1 MKGIHAVMGMD
12 FHAFHGVLEVERELG
27 QMFSVDA
34 IVEFDMKAGDDS
46 PKAEPMVKDAD
57 VYETT
62 RNVMTQ
68 TKYRSITSLAGKI
81 ARNLLVECSKAS
93 SATVSIKRKQIF
105 ISGSVDYAVAEVS
118 CSREDLE
125 DSAKG

>member
-27 QMFSVDA
+27 QVFSVDA
-34 IVEFDMKAGDDS
+34 IVEFEMAPGDDS

-57 VYETT
+57 VYEIT
-62 RNVMTQ
+62 RNVMLE
-68 TKYRSITSLAGKI
+68 TKYKSIASLAGKI
-81 ARNLLVECSKAS
+81 ARNLLAECSKAS
-93 SATVSIKRKQIF
+93 NVTVSIKRKQIF

-118 CSREDLE
+118 CRREDFE
-125 DSAKG
+125 EKAKG